1 MTNALICNE
10 ENPVF
15 CSLIPTTDEERA
27 EVYNMAVNPA
37 RRLSEMINKRIKIK
51 NIYVEMVDG
60 VDNTTGETWSAPR
73 VVLQDIDGETYSA
86 TSYGLFK
93 ACQRIVALWGPAP
106 WNGIPV
112 TVIQRE
118 NNGRRTYS
126 LKVEK

>member
-15 CSLIPTTDEERA
+15 CSITPNTDAERA
-27 EVYNMAVNPA
+27 QIYNMAVNPA
-37 RRLSEMINKRIKIK
+37 HRLSDMINKQINIC
-51 NIYVEMVDG
+51 NIYVEMVNG
-60 VDNTTGETWSAPR
+60 VDEETGETWSAPR
-73 VVLQDIDGETYSA
+73 VVLQDVNGETYSA
-86 TSYGLFK
+86 TSYGIYK

-118 NNGRRTYS
+118 MNGRRTFT
-126 LKVEK
+126 LKVD

>member
-37 RRLSEMINKRIKIK
+37 RRLSEMINKQIKIK

-60 VDNTTGETWSAPR
+60 VDNATGETWSAPR

-93 ACQRIVALWGPAP
+93 ACQRIVRIL
-106 WNGIPV
+106 NGEEV
-112 TVIQRE
+112 TR
-118 NNGRRTYS
+118 YS
-126 LKVEK
+126 F